1 MNCAILTG
9 SHVNLCKILTRR
21 ALAAAGAEQA
31 EASGREQ
38 ARESALQAAF
48 THCTRAVELD
58 EANFHARFYA
68 GGQRTA
74 AGDYAGA
81 VVHYAAA
88 VVLDSTSA
96 EAHFQLSQALLQSA
110 FAEGP
115 SAKKGNPSVE
125 ATVRGSA
132 RELSRAAEQLCERC
146 VRGAGGQAA
155 EQCECL
161 SATPRGRALSLLL
174 AADGESGIASRDDV
188 MAAVEAQ
195 LAHMETLAAADQ
207 DREL

>member
-1 MNCAILTG
+1 MLTG

-21 ALAAAGAEQA
+21 ALAAAEAEQA
-31 EASGREQ
+31 EAEGREQ

-68 GGQRTA
+68 GGQRSA
-74 AGDYAGA
+74 AGAHQEA
-81 VVHYAAA
+81 VQHYAAA
-88 VVLDSTSA
+88 VVLDSSSA

-115 SAKKGNPSVE
+115 SAKNGQIQ

-174 AADGESGIASRDDV
+174 AADDGSGIASRDDV
-188 MAAVEAQ
+188 MAAVEAE

>member
-1 MNCAILTG
+1 MLTG

-21 ALAAAGAEQA
+21 ALAAAEAEQA
-31 EASGREQ
+31 EGREQ

-68 GGQRTA
+68 GGERSA
-74 AGDYAGA
+74 AGDYAAA
-81 VVHYAAA
+81 VAHYAAA

-115 SAKKGNPSVE
+115 SAKNGLSVE

-174 AADGESGIASRDDV
+174 AADGGSGIASRDDV
-188 MAAVEAQ
+188 MAAVEAE

-207 DREL
+207 GREL